1 MKTADPPTVLVV
13 APNDDL
19 MHSLAFLLAAE
30 GFSIQ
35 TESECPPQGNLA
47 HADLVVI
54 DHAAFADKYP
64 GDETLSGLTG
74 KIVILARRERILPL
88 VPGAVVVRKP
98 LLERELIDTLNT
110 LL

>member
-1 MKTADPPTVLVV
+1 MKTLDSPSVLVV
-13 APNDDL
+13 APDADL
-19 MHSLAFLLAAE
+19 RHSLAFILSAE
-30 GFSIQ
+30 GFSVK
-35 TESECPPQGNLA
+35 TDTVWPPQGNLA
-47 HADLVVI
+47 HTDLVVI
-54 DHAAFADKYP
+54 DHGAFADKYP

-88 VPGAVVVRKP
+88 VPGAVVVHKP